1 MLVWVAL
8 ALSLV
13 GLTAGSLLVAFGT
26 RRLGFAEAIGGLTAG
41 AIPILVATRLLPHL
55 DDELG
60 VTAWILAVAG
70 YCAVVWAE
78 RRGPHFTSIDAA
90 VLLPALAVHSAMDG
104 AALAL
109 AFGEG
114 GGPGAV
120 ALGGALVL
128 HRLPEGL
135 LIGSVFVPRVG
146 VRRTLGRLAW
156 LAAGTFAGA
165 ISGRR
170 LVAAVPGA
178 WLHGIIALALGIM
191 VRLVVHRHDASPDRR
206 EGGRPRPVSAWAFCA
221 GVAAALAV
229 PSHGD
234 PRSRIKFA
242 AAGLAAAGFAAFAR
256 FHRSHHP
263 EAGRAT

>member
-26 RRLGFAEAIGGLTAG
+26 RRLGFAEAVGGLTAG
-41 AIPILVATRLLPHL
+41 AIPVLVATHLLPHL
-55 DDELG
+55 DEELG

-70 YCAVVWAE
+70 YCAVVWIE
-78 RRGPHFTSIDAA
+78 RWRPHFASIDAA

-114 GGPGAV
+114 GNPGAV

-156 LAAGTFAGA
+156 LAVGTFAGA
-165 ISGRR
+165 VSGRR
-170 LVAAVPGA
+170 LVEAVPGA
-178 WLHGIIALALGIM
+178 WLHGIIALAPGIM
-191 VRLVVHRHDASPDRR
+191 VRLVVQRHGASPDRP
-206 EGGRPRPVSAWAFCA
+206 EGRSASAWAFCA

-229 PSHGD
+229 PCPGD
-234 PRSRIKFA
+234 PRSRAKFA
-242 AAGLAAAGFAAFAR
+242 AAGLAAAAFAALAR
-256 FHRSHHP
+256 FHRAHHS
-263 EAGRAT
+263 RADRAA